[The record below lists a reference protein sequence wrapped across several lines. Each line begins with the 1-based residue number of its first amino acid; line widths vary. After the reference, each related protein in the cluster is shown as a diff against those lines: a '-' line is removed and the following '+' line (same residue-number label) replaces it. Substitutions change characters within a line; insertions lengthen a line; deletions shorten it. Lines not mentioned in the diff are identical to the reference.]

1 MGVLK
6 VAVATVGYEG
16 LSDRVASE
24 LARCPTLTIFEVDEE
39 RRSYRLL
46 EVVENKVA
54 KFSQGAGPIFVY
66 TLAEK
71 GVEVVLGPGVGMGV
85 ADLLAEAKIKF
96 VKCEPGIKVEEALNS
111 ALQ

>member
-1 MGVLK
+1 MLR

-16 LSDRVASE
+16 LRDRVASE
-24 LARCPTLTIFEVDEE
+24 LARCPTLTILEIDEE
-39 RRSYRLL
+39 GMSYRLL
-46 EVVENKVA
+46 EVIENKAA

-71 GVEVVLGPGVGMGV
+71 GVEVVLGPVAGMGI

-96 VKCEPGIKVEEALNS
+96 VKCEPGTRVEDALNS
-111 ALQ
+111 VLRKP